1 MALRDE
7 QYREDQLRN
16 RIAELPAEQRRV
28 FHGRMARRLK
38 DPDNY
43 AVLNYLFVAGL
54 HHFYLRRWFRGAV
67 NLAVFLVGLACLLTG
82 QWRWGLGLLLLI
94 TLIELPALF
103 CSQRI
108 VLRYNNDLAESQL
121 AETGHSQN

>member
-1 MALRDE
+1 
-7 QYREDQLRN
+7 
-16 RIAELPAEQRRV
+16 
-28 FHGRMARRLK
+28 MARCLK
-38 DPDNY
+38 DPDSY

-54 HHFYLRRWFRGAV
+54 HHFYLRRWFRGGV
-67 NLAVFLVGLACLLTG
+67 NLAVFLAGLACLLTG

>member
-1 MALRDE
+1 VALRDE

-43 AVLNYLFVAGL
+43 AVLNY
-54 HHFYLRRWFRGAV
+54 FYLRRWFRGAV
-67 NLAVFLVGLACLLTG
+67 NLAVFLAGMACLLTG

-103 CSQRI
+103 CSQCI

-121 AETGHSQN
+121 AETDLSQN